1 MSWVYA
7 TPGSTRLSYTRD
19 KTPNEKFRFLAAT
32 TGYRFIAQ
40 FGNPPNSSAL
50 SITGGVGEVTLPF
63 EYFVG
68 KQQLAV
74 FLIDPVTGFKTPI
87 VNEDEYNA
95 AVTAVDVNTAL
106 TAAGAYVYREITK
119 NQIEVN
125 QTTPAGN
132 PMTTEIIEVWV
143 PHTSIPGISQDRIVV
158 DNQTDDVAIQLKGA
172 NDGIEFV
179 SPGGI
184 VYLLTVADGGN
195 LLVRP
200 K

>member
-7 TPGSTRLSYTRD
+7 TPGSTRLSFTRD

-32 TGYRFIAQ
+32 TGYRFIGE
-40 FGNPPNSSAL
+40 FGTSASL
-50 SITGGVGEVTLPF
+50 SIAGGIGTVNLPF

-68 KQQLAV
+68 KKQLEV
-74 FLIDPVTGFKTPI
+74 YIIDPLTGFKTPV
-87 VNEDEYNA
+87 VNEDDYND
-95 AVTAVDVNTAL
+95 AVTAGDVATTLA
-106 TAAGAYVYREITK
+106 AAGAYVYREITK
-119 NQIEVN
+119 NQIEIN

-132 PMTTEIIEVWV
+132 PMTTEIVEIWV

>member
-7 TPGSTRLSYTRD
+7 TPGATRLSYTRD

-40 FGNPPNSSAL
+40 FGTSASL
-50 SITGGVGEVTLPF
+50 NITGGGVGEVTLPF

-68 KQQLAV
+68 KSQLV
-74 FLIDPVTGFKTPI
+74 VYQVNFTTGAKTPI
-87 VNEDEYNA
+87 ISEDDYLA
-95 AVTAVDVNTAL
+95 AQTAGDVSSPGADL
-106 TAAGAYVYREITK
+106 VAGAYVYREITK
-119 NQIEVN
+119 NQIEIN
-125 QTTPAGN
+125 RINPGAN
-132 PMTTEIIEVWV
+132 PMTTEVVEIWV
-143 PHTSIPGISQDRIVV
+143 PHTSIPGISQDRLVV
-158 DNQTDDVAIQLKGA
+158 ENQTDDVAIQLKGP

>member
-1 MSWVYA
+1 MSWVYK
-7 TPGSTRLSYTRD
+7 TPGSTRLSFTRD

-40 FGNPPNSSAL
+40 FGTSASL
-50 SITGGVGEVTLPF
+50 SITGGGVGEVTLPF

-74 FLIDPVTGFKTPI
+74 YLVDPTTGNKTPI
-87 VNEDEYNA
+87 VDEDEYLA
-95 AVTAVDVNTAL
+95 AQSAGDVSSP
-106 TAAGAYVYREITK
+106 AADLVAAAYVYREITK
-119 NQIEVN
+119 NQIEIN
-125 QTTPAGN
+125 RISPGAN
-132 PMTTEIIEVWV
+132 PMTTEVVEIWV